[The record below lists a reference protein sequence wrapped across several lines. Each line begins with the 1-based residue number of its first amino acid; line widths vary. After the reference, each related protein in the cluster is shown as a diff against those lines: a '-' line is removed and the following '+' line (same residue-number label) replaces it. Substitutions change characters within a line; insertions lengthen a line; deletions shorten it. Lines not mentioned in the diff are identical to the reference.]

1 MRNKGL
7 KIKSKIAVIDF
18 ETTGFN
24 PYESEVTEVGLM
36 IIDGMTGEDIGTFN
50 HLVKIK
56 ADKVPDRVT
65 ELTGI
70 TKEATEKYGLELSVV
85 KSYLQN
91 ALEDCIVV
99 AHNYAFEAFWL
110 DVVFNIKPK
119 FFYDTLAIDRIARPH
134 EPSHRLSDICER
146 EGISLTN
153 AHRAIHDVSATLEL
167 MVKQL
172 SWSDDNKKELL
183 NTITTK
189 KGQEDY
195 LPNNVLR
202 MEPC

>member
-1 MRNKGL
+1 MKREGL

-24 PYESEVTEVGLM
+24 PYEDEVTEVGLV
-36 IIDGMTGEDIGTFN
+36 IIDGMTGEDIGVFN

-56 ADKVPDRVT
+56 ADEVPDRVT

-70 TKEATEKYGLELSVV
+70 TKEATEEYGLELSAI
-85 KSYLQN
+85 KPYLQS

-110 DVVFNIKPK
+110 DVVFGIKPK
-119 FFYDTLAIDRIARPH
+119 LFYDTLAIDRIARPH
-134 EPSHRLSDICER
+134 ESSHKLSDICER
-146 EGISLTN
+146 EGIDLTN
-153 AHRAIHDVSATLEL
+153 AHRAIHDAKATLEL
-167 MVKQL
+167 VVKQL
-172 SWSDDNKKELL
+172 NWSDDNRKEFL
-183 NTITTK
+183 NTITTR

-195 LPNNVLR
+195 LPNNVMR
-202 MEPC
+202 MEPL